1 MSLNSPLI
9 HFLHPTHLTSLAR
22 LTHFILT
29 HSTHPIHS
37 AQLLASFTHHSSA
50 HSLTHSPHSL
60 THSPTPSLTHSLTRS
75 LRLLSLTPL
84 SSFEGFTCGVLR
96 SFNFLPTSQMR
107 LSRFYVWRRL
117 PNSFHLWFWATLAK
131 NVCTCKDPHVLHF
144 PKFAKAHGAQ
154 ARTHLRKTAPH
165 GQFSCETCLKRKLV
179 EHFRRE
185 GRRI

>member
-37 AQLLASFTHHSSA
+37 PQLLLPP
-50 HSLTHSPHSL
+50 SLTTHPL
-60 THSPTPSLTHSLTRS
+60 THSPTPLTHSLTPSLPHSLTRS

-107 LSRFYVWRRL
+107 LSRFYVWSRL
-117 PNSFHLWFWATLAK
+117 PISFPLWFCPTLAK

-165 GQFSCETCLKRKLV
+165 GQFSCETA
-179 EHFRRE
+179 
-185 GRRI
+185 

>member
-60 THSPTPSLTHSLTRS
+60 THPLPHSLTRS
-75 LRLLSLTPL
+75 LAHSGSSLLHLFLPSKASHVG
-84 SSFEGFTCGVLR
+84 SSGHLIFCPPARWGCLDFMCGVGSLILSTSDFEQPLR
-96 SFNFLPTSQMR
+96 RMCVPAKTLTFCIFRNSQKRTARKQERTSGRQLPTASFRAR
-107 LSRFYVWRRL
+107 L
-117 PNSFHLWFWATLAK
+117 A
-131 NVCTCKDPHVLHF
+131 
-144 PKFAKAHGAQ
+144 
-154 ARTHLRKTAPH
+154 
-165 GQFSCETCLKRKLV
+165 
-179 EHFRRE
+179 
-185 GRRI
+185 

>member
-29 HSTHPIHS
+29 HSTRPIHS
-37 AQLLASFTHHSSA
+37 PQLLHSPLIR
-50 HSLTHSPHSL
+50 SLTHPLPSLTHPLPHSL
-60 THSPTPSLTHSLTRS
+60 THSLAHSGSSLLHLFLPSKASHVG
-75 LRLLSLTPL
+75 
-84 SSFEGFTCGVLR
+84 SSGHVI
-96 SFNFLPTSQMR
+96 FLPTSQMR
-107 LSRFYVWRRL
+107 LSRFYVWSRL
-117 PNSFHLWFWATLAK
+117 PISFPLWFCPTLAK
-131 NVCTCKDPHVLHF
+131 NVCTCKDSHVLHF

-179 EHFRRE
+179 EHFGRE

>member
-1 MSLNSPLI
+1 MSPHFTRSTHPL
-9 HFLHPTHLTSLAR
+9 HS
-22 LTHFILT
+22 T

-37 AQLLASFTHHSSA
+37 PQLLASFTHHSSA
-50 HSLTHSPHSL
+50 HSLTHSLPHSL
-60 THSPTPSLTHSLTRS
+60 TPSLTHSLAHSGSS
-75 LRLLSLTPL
+75 LLHLFLPL
-84 SSFEGFTCGVLR
+84 KASCGVLR
-96 SFNFLPTSQMR
+96 LFNFLPTSQMR

-117 PNSFHLWFWATLAK
+117 PISFHLWFWATPAK

-144 PKFAKAHGAQ
+144 PNFAKAHGAQ
-154 ARTHLRKTAPH
+154 ARTYLRKTAPH